1 MKNKSFQLEFVIS
14 SDTIEVNG
22 TVLNTGTPQI
32 KRLWQQGR

>member
-1 MKNKSFQLEFVIS
+1 MKNKSFQSEFVIS

-32 KRLWQQGR
+32 KWLWQQGR